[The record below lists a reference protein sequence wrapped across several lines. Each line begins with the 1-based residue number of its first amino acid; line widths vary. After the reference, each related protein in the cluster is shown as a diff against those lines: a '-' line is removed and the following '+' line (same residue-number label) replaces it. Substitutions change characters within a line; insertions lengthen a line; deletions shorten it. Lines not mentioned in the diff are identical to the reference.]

1 MSPHPDTAAAPTE
14 VPVRRGRLP
23 LTLEYPPATPR
34 PPRDTTPSLVTP
46 DPRSVGP
53 RPVALALL
61 WFALMAPLAFAA
73 RYAQATWGLGGDA
86 VPLVM
91 AAPALAAIACLA
103 AVPGWFPRRIA
114 PARAPVVL
122 GAAGIA
128 TLSVVAF
135 AGVLAT
141 CTPGHGWSGA
151 LALVPG
157 MVVGALAEEIG
168 FRGVLYRAMAD
179 RWRQAVVIPAN
190 GLIFG
195 LCHLQYLDAGVGPV
209 LLFVGSAVLLDVAM
223 VAAWTGSWTQRVLI
237 ATVVHAGVNLALAF
251 RGADGPGD
259 MGALFLATAAAA
271 AVACGARLAWTGFRR
286 PSPRR

>member
-103 AVPGWFPRRIA
+103 AVPGGQPL
-114 PARAPVVL
+114 VL
-122 GAAGIA
+122 ND
-128 TLSVVAF
+128 S
-135 AGVLAT
+135 
-141 CTPGHGWSGA
+141 
-151 LALVPG
+151 
-157 MVVGALAEEIG
+157 
-168 FRGVLYRAMAD
+168 
-179 RWRQAVVIPAN
+179 
-190 GLIFG
+190 
-195 LCHLQYLDAGVGPV
+195 
-209 LLFVGSAVLLDVAM
+209 
-223 VAAWTGSWTQRVLI
+223 
-237 ATVVHAGVNLALAF
+237 
-251 RGADGPGD
+251 
-259 MGALFLATAAAA
+259 A
-271 AVACGARLAWTGFRR
+271 AVIWREALRTPETEVVDAVASATGQDPDTVRADVLDFVSSLVTRGFLIR
-286 PSPRR
+286 ES